1 MKKMLL
7 MVISFFSVILVADNH
22 KGSMDKARDSLI
34 NHPNNLMSFK
44 DCKDTKD
51 GIAELLAY
59 SESVW
64 NQTEMVP
71 ENEEKWLEVSF
82 LAELAAN
89 YSTVYDVWCK
99 DMVNKRVK
107 MRMMAS
113 KKKDKAS
120 RKKDD

>member
-1 MKKMLL
+1 MLL

-64 NQTEMVP
+64 NQIEMVP

-120 RKKDD
+120 KKKDD